1 MQILSKKWGYIYALR
16 ENKKQKK
23 QKQKQKCIAGQDFY
37 TCPIFGSR
45 VGKFPWKMMEVKATT
60 EL

>member
-23 QKQKQKCIAGQDFY
+23 QKQKCIAGQDFY

-45 VGKFPWKMMEVKATT
+45 LGKFPWKMMEVKATT